1 MRAVMSGYALRANP
15 TLYYLAMMNLVVFL
29 VHRGLH
35 RKERAARLKMQTA
48 MYRPSLH
55 RTRGALRVERLDAV
69 SDLGLQGRVVDVCSK
84 RSFSYRDRTVSLVRL
99 YDSAMMKLVVFLVHR
114 GLHRKE
120 RVARLT
126 MQTAMHRSSLHRT
139 RGAPRGERLD
149 AVSDLGLQVRVVDVC
164 SKRSSS
170 HRDRTVSLARLAGS
184 PH

>member
-35 RKERAARLKMQTA
+35 RKERAARLK
-48 MYRPSLH
+48 
-55 RTRGALRVERLDAV
+55 
-69 SDLGLQGRVVDVCSK
+69 
-84 RSFSYRDRTVSLVRL
+84 
-99 YDSAMMKLVVFLVHR
+99 
-114 GLHRKE
+114 
-120 RVARLT
+120 

-170 HRDRTVSLARLAGS
+170 HRDRTVSLARFAGS